1 MIVKNTTKE
10 MKLNFSVKISNYTF
24 KKNFDGR
31 GDELWLVYEV
41 NVYNLTNYH

>member
-10 MKLNFSVKISNYTF
+10 MKLNFSVKISNYTL
-24 KKNFDGR
+24 G
-31 GDELWLVYEV
+31 GGIWLVYEV

>member
-24 KKNFDGR
+24 KKTLMGG
-31 GDELWLVYEV
+31 GDEIWLKYEV